1 MFWHCWAITTWIL
14 GRAASSS
21 SAHLLGK
28 QDQTSELGL
37 GVCRELL
44 CPRGSMLG
52 AQCRCPGM
60 VLAAPQSRRGAS
72 PEECLS
78 LGFWDASSKDS
89 EPESCTWEQQECCFQ
104 ETGGLPGQTQA
115 PLQGAGLKM
124 CGHLGWSHLWGG
136 FSLTPVWFLG
146 LQRRC
151 CCCSAPCSDYLPDAI
166 PFPWTV
172 KISVPVIF
180 GAEV

>member
-104 ETGGLPGQTQA
+104 ETGGLPGTD
-115 PLQGAGLKM
+115 PSTLAGGRSEDVWSPGLEPP
-124 CGHLGWSHLWGG
+124 LGWLLLNPSVVPRPAEEMLLL
-136 FSLTPVWFLG
+136 FCSLF
-146 LQRRC
+146 
-151 CCCSAPCSDYLPDAI
+151 
-166 PFPWTV
+166 
-172 KISVPVIF
+172 
-180 GAEV
+180 